1 MTRGPAMRLIAAVL
15 AGAVGGC
22 GTEPDAETA
31 VGTTTGA
38 SRPPTETVP
47 VAPLPVAAPPADTP
61 WFEPLTDHGVD
72 FVHRSGERGEHRI
85 MASLCG
91 GVALFDADGDGHLDL
106 YLVQA
111 GDHDDPAAREPNR
124 LYLNDGNGRFRDVT
138 ESSGTGDRGYG
149 MGVACGDFDGDGLID
164 LYVTNMGPNVLFRN
178 RGGGIFEDVTAAA
191 GVGDPGFSTGAAFFD
206 ADGDGDLDLG
216 VINYID
222 WQDAFN
228 RRTCFNH
235 LGTADYCVPTAYG
248 APAADRLYRNDG
260 DGTFTDISAAAGI
273 ASRPGTGLGI
283 AVADFDGDDRPDIFI
298 ANDAMKDHLWLN
310 RGGGRFEEVGLL
322 WGVATNGQG
331 LTTASMGVAA
341 RDFDAD
347 GDLDLIVGNLGKEP
361 DSLFRNDGGGFS
373 DVTNLTRLGPI
384 SRPFTRF
391 GLGWHDFDHDGL
403 LDLYE
408 ANGRVM
414 RQDRSF
420 DAGDPYAEP
429 NLVIRGT
436 PEGRFE
442 EVMPR
447 GGTRTPLIA
456 TSRGAAFGDID
467 GDGAI
472 DVVVVNRDGPADLL
486 RNIAPKAGGSLLLD
500 LREADGRPAR
510 HARVRASIG
519 ERRVRIDPDPAG
531 SYFASNDPR
540 AHLGLGDAGVAREVT
555 VRWADGTEESFGDLA
570 AGPPRRLVRG
580 TGTPA
585 D

>member
-1 MTRGPAMRLIAAVL
+1 VIRHAAWPILAAAV
-15 AGAVGGC
+15 VGVGIGC
-22 GTEPDAETA
+22 RHETDADTPSATA
-31 VGTTTGA
+31 PSSPPSTAPSAAA
-38 SRPPTETVP
+38 S
-47 VAPLPVAAPPADTP
+47 ADAPADAP
-61 WFEPLTDHGVD
+61 WFEPLTDQGVD
-72 FVHRSGERGEHRI
+72 FVHRSGEQGEHRI

-111 GDHDDPAAREPNR
+111 GDLDDPTAREPNR
-124 LYLNDGNGRFRDVT
+124 LYLNDGTGRFRDIT

-149 MGVACGDFDGDGLID
+149 MGVACGDFDGDGLVD
-164 LYVTNMGPNVLFRN
+164 LYVTNMGPNVLYRN
-178 RGGGIFEDVTAAA
+178 LGGGIFEDVTASA
-191 GVGDPGFSTGAAFFD
+191 GVGDPGFSTGAAFLD
-206 ADGDGDLDLG
+206 ADGDGDLDLW

-222 WQDAFN
+222 WQEAFN
-228 RRTCFNH
+228 RRTCFNQ

-248 APAADRLYRNDG
+248 APSTDRLYRNDG
-260 DGTFTDISAAAGI
+260 DGTFTDISVAAGI
-273 ASRPGTGLGI
+273 ASRSGTGLGI
-283 AVADFDGDDRPDIFI
+283 VVADFDGDDRPDVFI

-310 RGGGRFEEVGLL
+310 RGDGRFEDVGLL

-347 GDLDLIVGNLGKEP
+347 GDPDLIVGNLAKEP

-391 GLGWHDFDHDGL
+391 GLGWYDFDHDGF

-414 RQDRSF
+414 RQDRSV
-420 DAGDPYAEP
+420 DEADPYAEP

-436 PEGRFE
+436 PDGRFA
-442 EVMPR
+442 EVLPR
-447 GGTRTPLIA
+447 GGTAAPLVA
-456 TSRGAAFGDID
+456 TSRGAAFGDFD

-472 DVVVVNRDGPADLL
+472 DVVVVNRDGPVHLL
-486 RNIAPKAGGSLLLD
+486 RNIAPRAGGSLLLD

-510 HARVRASIG
+510 HARVLATVG
-519 ERRVRIDPDPAG
+519 ERSVRIDPDPAG

-540 AHLGLGDAGVAREVT
+540 AHLGLGEADVARDVT
-555 VRWADGTEESFGDLA
+555 VRWADGTQESFGDLP